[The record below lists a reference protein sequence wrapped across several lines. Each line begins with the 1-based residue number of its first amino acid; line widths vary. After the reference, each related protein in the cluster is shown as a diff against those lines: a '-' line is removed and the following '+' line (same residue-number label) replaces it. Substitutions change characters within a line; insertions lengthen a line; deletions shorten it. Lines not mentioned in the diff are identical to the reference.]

1 MANPTTRLQIPY
13 PLSTDAANVPADL
26 QEIADAVEAHAAGY
40 RGAGLFSARPAAG
53 VPGTFWYAT
62 DVQVLYYDNGTAW
75 EASHFQ
81 PGDLKFT
88 ARATLDTGFL
98 ACDGSAVSRST
109 YAALFAAIGTAYG
122 AGNGTTTFNLPDY
135 RGRGPV
141 GVGDGDAS
149 GHTAHARGDKV
160 GKQTHQLAA
169 NESGVAAHS
178 HGVNDAGHTHRV
190 IGANEGGSPPA
201 SSGTGIKSSS
211 VVGGGGSD
219 YSLATTGAGSFSF
232 ALQAELHTT
241 GVTIQNASAAAAAVA
256 HENRGPGTVCNVW
269 IKT

>member
-13 PLSTDAANVPADL
+13 PLSTDAANVPADM
-26 QEIADAVEAHAAGY
+26 QDMADAIELHAAGY
-40 RGAGLFSARPAAG
+40 RGAGVFSARPAAG
-53 VPGTFWYAT
+53 VPGSFWYAT

-122 AGNGTTTFNLPDY
+122 AGNGSTTFNLPDY

-141 GVGDGDAS
+141 GPGTGDAS
-149 GHTAHARGDKV
+149 GATAHARGDKV
-160 GKQTHQLAA
+160 GKQTHLLSAA
-169 NESGVAAHS
+169 ESGVPAHGHTASQAAHS
-178 HGVNDAGHTHRV
+178 HAPAAGTSFISDSGVTTGFALATS
-190 IGANEGGSPPA
+190 GGRQITEA
-201 SSGTGIKSSS
+201 SGTAS
-211 VVGGGGSD
+211 
-219 YSLATTGAGSFSF
+219 ATPAITVA
-232 ALQAELHTT
+232 A
-241 GVTIQNASAAAAAVA
+241 NAAAAAA
-256 HENRGPGTVCNVW
+256 NPHENRGPGTVCNVW